1 MNILKELQDGP
12 GFAVFNIED
21 ISVFKKL
28 RNSLLKKFY
37 SDNKKQDINS
47 LRKSFAKMN
56 KVEINRAMIKLLSF
70 TNLSE
75 MIISIMPKNDKKFM
89 WKRIVYSEESS
100 CNNKFTRKRA
110 SKTMAPL

>member
-12 GFAVFNIED
+12 GFAIFNIED
-21 ISVFKKL
+21 LSVFKKL

-37 SDNKKQDINS
+37 FDNKKLDINS

-75 MIISIMPKNDKKFM
+75 MIILSCPKMIKIM
-89 WKRIVYSEESS
+89 WKRIIYPEESS
-100 CNNKFTRKRA
+100 CNNKLA
-110 SKTMAPL
+110 W

>member
-12 GFAVFNIED
+12 GFAIFNIED
-21 ISVFKKL
+21 LSVFKKL

-37 SDNKKQDINS
+37 FDNKKLDINS

-75 MIISIMPKNDKKFM
+75 MIILSCPKMIKNLCGKELFIQ
-89 WKRIVYSEESS
+89 RRSS
-100 CNNKFTRKRA
+100 CNNKLA
-110 SKTMAPL
+110 W